1 MAEPREH
8 VFDLS
13 GGHLAL
19 DFVNTVG
26 GMRGVKPNEHLHGYP
41 DLVAFGRQTGV
52 LGERQAAR
60 LAQEARRA
68 PADAEAALADAIA
81 LRETLYRVFH
91 ERAEGRSPKQADLD
105 ALNAALSRALPHRR
119 IIDQGGTVAL
129 GWEDSAAFDSVLWP
143 VIDAATDLLVEDDA
157 PIRICGMSET
167 EECSWLFV
175 DRTKAGTRRW
185 CSMKDC
191 GNRAKARRH
200 HQKIKAG
207 ANPGSSGT

>member
-1 MAEPREH
+1 MTKPDEH

-26 GMRGVKPNEHLHGYP
+26 GMRGVTPNEHLHGYP

-52 LGERQAAR
+52 LGEREAAR
-60 LAQEARRA
+60 LAEEARRA
-68 PADAEAALADAIA
+68 PALAEAALAGAIA
-81 LRETLYRVFH
+81 LRETLYRIFLD
-91 ERAEGRSPKQADLD
+91 RAEGQPPKQADLD

-119 IIDQGGTVAL
+119 VIGQGGTVAL

-143 VIDAATDLLVEDDA
+143 VIGAATDLLVEDDA
-157 PIRICGMSET
+157 RIRICGMSET
-167 EECSWLFV
+167 EECGWLFV

-207 ANPGSSGT
+207 A